1 MCVIWKK
8 QVIEH
13 DLLPIYKSKRIK
25 NKQDHNDTFLNSI
38 VDFLWEGIVSYS
50 IRSLNESLIDHNIEI
65 IEPNRLTSPNIIF
78 INSGSLGDSLEI
90 LCDIYWKS
98 DIPLQIRSYI
108 LGLAP
113 YVTLDNIT
121 ISGRFIIELRNRLI
135 NPPFFSICKIQT
147 EKTPY
152 ISINANTFNS
162 EICNI
167 ISHTFKRIINE
178 NIVYPNELHIDLV
191 NNNIALGLQPRTFL
205 GNLYIDVT
213 IDNHVLNVVGYYF
226 LRIIFGNWEKESNYL
241 YYMYNL
247 KKISWKDL
255 EIPIFFGYLPKISIE
270 IWKYNYMFTDT
281 IIKHTNLE
289 NGYVK
294 KLIDDENTTQ
304 YFKKE
309 GVNVLTK
316 WKSTKEIMKSE
327 SAIFI
332 DVISWNYINEF
343 NKKFKKKKKLFL
355 KIIDLENTK
364 KNTKI
369 KQLSGPFSLKL
380 PFLKPNT
387 IELHLCSF
395 STFSKYPTVHSK
407 YLLTLEYAANGCR
420 HTLHTIEFK
429 DNNHK
434 LKNNT
439 ILTMTC
445 NIRTYN

>member
-13 DLLPIYKSKRIK
+13 DLLPLYKSKRIK
-25 NKQDHNDTFLNSI
+25 KKQECNDTFLNSI

-90 LCDIYWKS
+90 LCDVHWKS

-113 YVTLDNIT
+113 YVTLDNIS

-147 EKTPY
+147 EKTPE
-152 ISINANTFNS
+152 ITINASTFNL

-167 ISHTFKRIINE
+167 ISRTFKRIINE
-178 NIVYPNELHIDLV
+178 NIVYPNELHIDLT
-191 NNNIALGLQPRTFL
+191 NNNISLGLQPKTFL
-205 GNLYIDVT
+205 GNLYLDIT
-213 IDNHVLNVVGYYF
+213 IDHQILNVVGYYF
-226 LRIIFGNWEKESNYL
+226 IRIIFGNWEKETNYL

-247 KKISWKDL
+247 NKISWRDL

-270 IWKYNYMFTDT
+270 IWKYNYMFPDN
-281 IIKHTNLE
+281 IIKHINLE

-294 KLIDDENTTQ
+294 KIIDDENTTQ
-304 YFKKE
+304 YFKK
-309 GVNVLTK
+309 GGIHILTN
-316 WKSTKEIMKSE
+316 WKSTKEIMKTE

-332 DVISWNYINEF
+332 DVISWNYVNET
-343 NKKFKKKKKLFL
+343 KKKKKKFFL
-355 KIIDLENTK
+355 KIIDTEHSK

-369 KQLSGPFSLKL
+369 KKMNGPFSLKL
-380 PFLKPNT
+380 PFSKPNK
-387 IELHLCSF
+387 IELQLCSF
-395 STFSKYPTVHSK
+395 STFTKYPTIHST

-439 ILTMTC
+439 ILTMMC